1 MLRWLFL
8 LLLLANAL
16 LFFWYAQQR
25 AAEPEVKVSTSGG
38 AGLRLLSE
46 LPANEVLPARERV
59 CLSYAPL
66 SSQYE
71 AQRLESVLASE
82 PVSTETVRLPA
93 VVIGWR
99 LVLPLPADAAQRIE
113 LLDALAREGWVPES
127 RGGLL
132 SFGRFPDL
140 VSLNGVR
147 NRLPPDLR
155 ERVQAEEIV
164 ADEAFWQVRVKH
176 LAGYEISSEIN
187 QLVAAS
193 WPGIKIEK
201 NDCEG
206 VATPKGDQ

>member
-8 LLLLANAL
+8 LLLLANTL

-25 AAEPEVKVSTSGG
+25 AAEHKPAVAASKGV
-38 AGLRLLSE
+38 GLRLLSE
-46 LPANEVLPARERV
+46 LPPNEVLPARERV

-66 SSQYE
+66 SSRYE
-71 AQRLESVLASE
+71 AQRLVSVLSSE
-82 PVSTETVRLPA
+82 PVSAEAVQLPPA
-93 VVIGWR
+93 ITGWR

-113 LLDALAREGWVPES
+113 LLDSLAREGWVPES

-132 SFGRFPDL
+132 SFGRFSDQSAL
-140 VSLNGVR
+140 QGARS
-147 NRLPPDLR
+147 RLPAALR
-155 ERVQAEEIV
+155 ERVRVEEIL
-164 ADEAFWQVRVKH
+164 ADEALWQVRVKH

-187 QLVAAS
+187 RLVAAS

-206 VATPKGDQ
+206 VASPQGDQ